1 MKYGKQ
7 EERNR
12 DDKQRVVY
20 EFETK
25 LEKELG
31 GDLSKLDDRDI
42 FHPDGYASKIV
53 KNLELGGVQL
63 RRFYSEIRNIY
74 DRLQEGKK
82 KEELKYYLYRLYAI
96 TQYQENRKVIDKEFA
111 RLIRSILNSI
121 EKNFTEESLR
131 KASDFFMAMVAY
143 SKKES

>member
-63 RRFYSEIRNIY
+63 RRFY
-74 DRLQEGKK
+74 
-82 KEELKYYLYRLYAI
+82 
-96 TQYQENRKVIDKEFA
+96 
-111 RLIRSILNSI
+111 
-121 EKNFTEESLR
+121 
-131 KASDFFMAMVAY
+131 
-143 SKKES
+143 